1 MICPQQRCLFIHIPK
16 TAGQSV
22 EHVFLALN
30 GLSWATREALLLRA
44 NDDPA
49 MGPPRLAHLTAGDYL
64 RYGYLT
70 PEQFQTYFK
79 FAFVRNPWARMVS
92 LYRHLSYGVAFR
104 DFLMGEFRT
113 RVWKEMYWFVR
124 PQVEFIMSEDGDWL
138 VDFVGRFENLQ
149 RDFDAICRQL
159 GLPSTPLPH
168 VNKAQDH
175 AVKVRPSLH
184 PRRLLRYLRK
194 RRYRRPAPQ
203 FPHWRDYYDESTR
216 SLVATLYA
224 EDIHRFGYAFES

>member
-1 MICPQQRCLFIHIPK
+1 
-16 TAGQSV
+16 
-22 EHVFLALN
+22 
-30 GLSWATREALLLRA
+30 
-44 NDDPA
+44 
-49 MGPPRLAHLTAGDYL
+49 
-64 RYGYLT
+64 
-70 PEQFQTYFK
+70 
-79 FAFVRNPWARMVS
+79 
-92 LYRHLSYGVAFR
+92 
-104 DFLMGEFRT
+104 
-113 RVWKEMYWFVR
+113 
-124 PQVEFIMSEDGDWL
+124 
-138 VDFVGRFENLQ
+138 VDFVGRFENLP

-203 FPHWRDYYDESTR
+203 FPHWRDYYDEATR